1 MSIGWLDP
9 ASGASGDMFLGTLV
23 DAGVDLGLLQAA
35 VDAVTPEPVLLR
47 AERVDRAGLAATRVH
62 VDGTDSVH
70 HRHWSDI
77 RALLDRAALPT
88 RIKEK
93 AQATFA
99 VLAQAEAAV
108 HGTSAEDVHF
118 HEVGALDAIADV
130 VGACAGLAALDLDH
144 LTVGPIALGSG
155 TIRSAHGVLP
165 VPGPAVVRLLTGTEA
180 VSHGLELPDGT
191 RTELLTPTGAALIM
205 SWATGFGSMPAM
217 RITGQGYG
225 AGGKDFQ
232 GKANV
237 LRLVLGTAAAGD
249 GTRSTQDVL
258 ETNVDDLDPRLWPG
272 VLTALMDAGA
282 ADAWLTPILM
292 KKGRPAHTVS
302 VLVDPSSA
310 AAVEA
315 ALFRLTSAIGL
326 RSHEVAKT
334 ALDRRTETVVLP
346 SGASV
351 RVKVAFDSDGAIVNV
366 MPEHD
371 DVATAADAAGL
382 PAKVVAAQ
390 AIAAAADLWIR

>member
-1 MSIGWLDP
+1 MTIGWLDP

-23 DAGVDLGLLQAA
+23 DAGVDLSLLQAA
-35 VDAVTPEPVLLR
+35 VDAVTPEPILLR

-62 VDGTDSVH
+62 VDGTDSVQ

-77 RALLDRAALPT
+77 RSLLERAALPN

-108 HGTSAEDVHF
+108 HGTAPEDVHF

-155 TIRSAHGVLP
+155 TIRAAHGVLP
-165 VPGPAVVRLLTGTEA
+165 VPGPAVVRLLAGTDA

-191 RTELLTPTGAALIM
+191 RTELLTPTGAALIV

-237 LRLVLGTAAAGD
+237 LRLVLGEPASGD
-249 GTRSTQDVL
+249 GTRTTQRVV

-272 VLTALMDAGA
+272 VLTALMEAGA

-302 VLVDPSSA
+302 VLVDESSA

-315 ALFRLTSAIGL
+315 AMFRLTSAIGL
-326 RSHEVAKT
+326 RSHDVAKT
-334 ALDRRTETVVLP
+334 ALERRIETVVLP
-346 SGASV
+346 SGGSV
-351 RVKVAFDSDGAIVNV
+351 RVKVAFDADGAIVNV

-371 DVATAADAAGL
+371 DVAAAAAAASL

-390 AIAAAADLWIR
+390 AIAAAAGLWTG